1 MEQIFA
7 VALFVVVLVI
17 IGAEL
22 MNRMVAALLGAAAL
36 ISFGV
41 VEQSEAA
48 TEFIDWNTIGLL
60 AGMMLIVA
68 VLDRT
73 GLFEY
78 LAIKSAQWGK
88 AKPGRILILLGVVT
102 AVLSAFLDNVT
113 TVILMVPVTFLI
125 ADALGVSPL
134 PFMLT
139 QVLASNIGGAA
150 TLIGDPPN
158 ILIGSAANLSFAD
171 FVLNLAP
178 VVLLTLPVVLAYLY
192 FVFRRELK
200 ESETTEE
207 TVQQLNVRGAIRDP
221 VLLTL
226 PVVLTY
232 LYLMFRRELKE
243 SETAEESVQ
252 QLNARGAIRDPVL
265 LRKCL
270 IILGL
275 VILAFFLHGALHL
288 EAATIALFGAA
299 ALMLY
304 ARSDVEEILR
314 EVEWPTLFFFIGLFV
329 LVGGLEATGFVS
341 GVAEL
346 LTAFD
351 ATSALS
357 AVVILWGSA
366 LASGVIDNIP
376 FTATMIP
383 VLQEFARSE
392 GLSEEG
398 LRPLWWSLALGADF
412 GGNATLIGASANVV
426 VAGMSERAGQRI
438 SFLKFMAY
446 GIPVTLISLAIAT
459 LYVLLRYYI

>member
-1 MEQIFA
+1 MGQIFA

-22 MNRMVAALLGAAAL
+22 MNRMVAALLGAAVL

-78 LAIKSAQWGK
+78 LAIKSARWGK

-102 AVLSAFLDNVT
+102 AILSAFLDNVT

-192 FVFRRELK
+192 FVFRREL
-200 ESETTEE
+200 
-207 TVQQLNVRGAIRDP
+207 N
-221 VLLTL
+221 
-226 PVVLTY
+226 
-232 LYLMFRRELKE
+232 E
-243 SETAEESVQ
+243 SETADETVQ

-270 IILGL
+270 IILGF

-299 ALMLY
+299 ALMVY

-366 LASGVIDNIP
+366 LASGIIDNIP

-383 VLQEFARSE
+383 VLQEFARAE

-446 GIPVTLISLAIAT
+446 GIPVTLISLAVAT
-459 LYVLLRYYI
+459 LYVLLRYYV